1 MASIYREFEVA
12 ASAEFAW
19 QAIREV
25 GAVHERLAQGFVA
38 ETVLD
43 GDVRTATFAN
53 GFVVQ
58 ERIVAIDDEHKR
70 LAYTAVNGRSSHHNA
85 YFQVFSQ
92 GPELARIAWVTDL
105 LPEEVKVQIEQMVE
119 QGIKSIQHTLAAA
132 FEKA

>member
-38 ETVLD
+38 KTVLD
-43 GDVRTATFAN
+43 GDVRTVTFAN

-58 ERIVAIDDEHKR
+58 ERIVGIDYEHKR

-92 GPELARIAWVTDL
+92 GRESARIAWVTDL
-105 LPEEVKVQIEQMVE
+105 LPEEVKVQIEQMVDL
-119 QGIKSIQHTLAAA
+119 GIKAIQRTLGEA
-132 FEKA
+132 FKKA